1 MGHSTNGWF
10 LHSASLLFPG
20 SRYEFSSSLRE
31 NRVKIRASKH
41 VQQVV
46 SKLYNDAVHR
56 FNMHSEMTRRLQMR
70 FSANC
75 LHEHQF
81 AKIPEAFRALFVKWV
96 PRSALCTSRPSLM
109 PDVLRIIWSYQ
120 ERLYIGRSLAADALN
135 HYVECE
141 PLWSCIYLLLQLP
154 PPVRPFDKL
163 GLGSEPPGHCFFPLA
178 VAFDVC
184 NKAKTGF
191 GILEQLVSASIR
203 ALRSQY
209 SQLVVPRFEA

>member
-109 PDVLRIIWSYQ
+109 PDVLRIEHMKLSGEIVYWALFGCRCTQPLRWVRASVVMY
-120 ERLYIGRSLAADALN
+120 LPLVAAPPS
-135 HYVECE
+135 CT
-141 PLWSCIYLLLQLP
+141 PLW
-154 PPVRPFDKL
+154 
-163 GLGSEPPGHCFFPLA
+163 
-178 VAFDVC
+178 
-184 NKAKTGF
+184 
-191 GILEQLVSASIR
+191 
-203 ALRSQY
+203 
-209 SQLVVPRFEA
+209 